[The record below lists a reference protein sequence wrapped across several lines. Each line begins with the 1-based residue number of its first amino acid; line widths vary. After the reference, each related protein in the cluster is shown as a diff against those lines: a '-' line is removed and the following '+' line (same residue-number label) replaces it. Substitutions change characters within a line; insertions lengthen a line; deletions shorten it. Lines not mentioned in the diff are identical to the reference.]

1 MRATI
6 DGKKIILKGDTTNTG
21 GTVLT
26 GSRLTKQGEPVAC
39 VGDDVFCPA
48 CKGTGSIAEG
58 SLLTVIQGKAVA
70 LEGHKV
76 DCGCPSGCT
85 LVAGG

>member
-6 DGKKIILKGDTTNTG
+6 DGKKIILKDDTTNTS

-26 GSRLTKQGEPVAC
+26 GSGLTKQGEPVAC
-39 VGDDVFCPA
+39 IGDSVFCPA
-48 CKGTGSIAEG
+48 CKSTGDIAEG
-58 SLLTVIQGKAVA
+58 SPLTMIQGKAVA

-76 DCGCPSGCT
+76 NCGCPSGCT
-85 LVAGG
+85 LVATG